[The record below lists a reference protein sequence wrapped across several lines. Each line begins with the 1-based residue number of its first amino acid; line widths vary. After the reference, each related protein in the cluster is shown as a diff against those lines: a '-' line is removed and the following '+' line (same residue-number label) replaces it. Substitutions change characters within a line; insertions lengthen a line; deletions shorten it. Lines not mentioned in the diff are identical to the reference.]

1 MFLYVVKHWEPFPV
15 SEYGGVHIVIAR
27 NRVEATKLLHKD
39 SERYTFEDVLIEV
52 RKADAFEVVEALS
65 PKVVM
70 SFVT

>member
-1 MFLYVVKHWEPFPV
+1 MFLYLVMHWEPFPV

-27 NRVEATKLLHKD
+27 NRVEAAKLLHRD
-39 SERYTFEDVLIEV
+39 STRYTFEDVLLEV
-52 RKADAFEVVEALS
+52 RKADAFEVVEATS